1 MKTDIN
7 SIDDFIMLV
16 YPQPSEYSPDYLF
29 FKTWGYE
36 QYLIMKYQH
45 DLEQLRI
52 IVFPEYNKFRL
63 ATMLNGKNFIDVLKG
78 SKIVRANKILRRF
91 LLQSVAADC
100 PGILLWQENN
110 KYFCIFPSRG
120 GPFGQLMGDFS
131 DNEIRIT
138 EDVFDTEESFL
149 DMIDVRRVSSAF
161 QFDGH
166 ICNLPDFGPCYVV
179 KTWDNDLSHVRF
191 MIEYIPAV
199 YDQNKDKWSYPKAK
213 KNIIKNWNADYS
225 NVENGIVIV

>member
-1 MKTDIN
+1 
-7 SIDDFIMLV
+7 
-16 YPQPSEYSPDYLF
+16 
-29 FKTWGYE
+29 
-36 QYLIMKYQH
+36 
-45 DLEQLRI
+45 
-52 IVFPEYNKFRL
+52 
-63 ATMLNGKNFIDVLKG
+63 
-78 SKIVRANKILRRF
+78 
-91 LLQSVAADC
+91 
-100 PGILLWQENN
+100 
-110 KYFCIFPSRG
+110 
-120 GPFGQLMGDFS
+120 MGDFS

-138 EDVFDTEESFL
+138 EDVFDTEKSFL